1 MAGFIVIDR
10 KIKDWQFWQNATACA
25 LWFHI
30 LVNANWKDGYYHC
43 VHIPRGAFATS
54 MRHLAEELDIS
65 EKTVRKWLKRFE
77 EEGQISLEPGKHFT
91 VIKVLNYSAFQDIS
105 MVGGSQQSS
114 QQGSQQG
121 LVEGSIEGSNEGL
134 DNRTILTNRTTITNK
149 PKNSRTHMK
158 RPSIEEV
165 QEYIT
170 MNNYAVNAE
179 GFIDYY
185 ESNGWKVGRNPM
197 KDWKACVRTWHKKE
211 EERRAQQRSQ
221 KGVLP
226 F

>member
-10 KIKDWQFWQNATACA
+10 KIKEWKWYHNNTALG
-25 LWFHI
+25 LWSYI
-30 LVNANWKDGYYHC
+30 LLEANWADCYIHDGSC
-43 VHIPRGAFATS
+43 IERGSFATS
-54 MRHLAEELDIS
+54 LPKMALETGLS
-65 EKTVRKWLKRFE
+65 ESTVRRWLKRFE
-77 EEGQISLEPGKHFT
+77 DDGQIEQKVT
-91 VIKVLNYSAFQDIS
+91 NKYRVIKVLNYSTYQDFDY
-105 MVGGSQQSS
+105 GTADSQTDS
-114 QQGSQQG
+114 QVTGQTAGQAKVKRKSDDTQNNQ
-121 LVEGSIEGSNEGL
+121 N
-134 DNRTILTNRTTITNK
+134 NKNNNNNQKTII
-149 PKNSRTHMK
+149 SRTRMP

-170 MNNYAVNAE
+170 LNNYAVNAE
-179 GFIDYY
+179 RFIDYY

-197 KDWKACVRTWHKKE
+197 KNWKACVRTWHKKE